1 MKKYNYIL
9 LTLFVCLT
17 ACRKLDI
24 PPKNIIQDPDVF
36 STPAGIQAYM
46 ARLYSEL
53 PIEDFRYSPQRGLNF
68 FWIISPTPATT
79 GEALSRDQTSSMQ
92 EAFGSWSWDI
102 WGGSYTVIRDCD
114 YFIQTLPSYA
124 SNFSTAQVN
133 AWLGEA
139 YFVRGMTYFGL
150 VKRFGGVPIV
160 NKTLNYTVGTSTDEL
175 QIPRSSEQAV
185 WDQVA
190 SDFDFAIANLPAVN
204 TDEADGSRA
213 NKYVAAA
220 FESRAMLYAGTI
232 AKYNTTT
239 LFDGQK
245 NQLCG
250 IPSSAANGYF
260 LKAYNAAKT
269 LDGVYSLYL
278 KSWSATDKTA
288 QYQNFVNLFSDA
300 GSSESIFVREYQYPN
315 SVHGYDAYNVP
326 RQLIGPNGYSSEVNP
341 TLDFVEMFDGIP
353 KNSNGT
359 IQNLDA
365 SGHYLLF
372 SNTMDLFA
380 NAEPRLRAT
389 VILPGDAF
397 KGQNIDIQRGI
408 YTGSATG
415 GISPLLPAGS
425 RSQYPLTNLVVSAT
439 ASQTAYKLPDG
450 TLMNPAGLSGIFTGD
465 QTCAIS
471 GFSVRKWLNPNLP
484 TSQVLENNETQTW
497 IEMRYAEVLLNRAEA
512 AFELNSAGQSGAT
525 NYLQDAFTDINQI
538 RSRAGATMLTSAGS
552 MTIDTV
558 RIERRKELAFEN
570 KTYWDLKR
578 WRTFSKEQ
586 NGTIYRILMPFYSA
600 QAGKYFFDARTDERN
615 DVYTYDPRWYY
626 EQIPQGAISKSPNL
640 VQNPG
645 Y

>member
-1 MKKYNYIL
+1 MKKYIYIIVTIL
-9 LTLFVCLT
+9 IVCSI

-24 PPKNIIQDPDVF
+24 PPKNIIQDPDIF
-36 STPAGIQAYM
+36 SNSAGIQAYM

-53 PIEDFRYSPQRGLNF
+53 PIEDFRYSPTRGLNF

-79 GEALSRDQTSSMQ
+79 GEALSRDQTGSMQ
-92 EAFGSWSWDI
+92 ENFGGWSWDI
-102 WGGSYTVIRDCD
+102 WGGSYTVIHDCD
-114 YFIQTLPSYA
+114 YFIQTLPSY
-124 SNFSTAQVN
+124 SNNFTAAQVN

-160 NKTLNYTVGTSTDEL
+160 NRTLSYTVGTSTDAL
-175 QIPRSSEQAV
+175 KVPRSSEQAV
-185 WDQVA
+185 WDQVGN
-190 SDFDFAIANLPAVN
+190 DFDTAIANLPAVN
-204 TDEADGSRA
+204 TDYSDGSRA

-239 LFDGQK
+239 LFDANK

-250 IPSSAANGYF
+250 IPASAATAYF
-260 LKAYNAAKT
+260 QKSYDAAKL

-278 KSWSATDKTA
+278 STWSATDQNA

-300 GSSESIFVREYQYPN
+300 ASKENVFVREYQYPN

-341 TLDFVEMFDGIP
+341 SLNFVEMFGGVP
-353 KNSNGT
+353 KNADGT

-365 SGHYLLF
+365 SGHYILF
-372 SNTMDLFA
+372 NNTMDLFA

-389 VILPGDAF
+389 VIFPGDAF
-397 KGQNIDIQRGI
+397 KGQNIDIRRGI
-408 YTGSATG
+408 YTGTAAG

-425 RSQYPLTNLVVSAT
+425 RAQYPLTNLIVSST
-439 ASQTAYKLPDG
+439 ASQTPYTLPDG

-471 GFSVRKWLNPNLP
+471 GFSVRKWLNPNLA
-484 TSQVLENNETQTW
+484 TSQVLENNEAQTW

-512 AFELNSAGQSGAT
+512 AFELSASGGAT
-525 NYLQDAFTDINQI
+525 NYLQDAFDDINQI
-538 RSRAGATMLTSAGS
+538 RSRAGATLLASPGV
-552 MTIDTV
+552 MTIDSV

-578 WRTFSKEQ
+578 WRIFAKEQ
-586 NGTIYRILMPFYSA
+586 NGTIYRILMPFYSS

-626 EQIPQGAISKSPNL
+626 EQIPQGAISKSTNL